1 MPKANQELPKRRNHK
16 CRMVAESP
24 SCFLVNQNWKDRK
37 TESQNCSPE
46 KATQG
51 KRLSCWIEA
60 DQIGHWAGSQTG

>member
-1 MPKANQELPKRRNHK
+1 
-16 CRMVAESP
+16 MVAESP

-37 TESQNCSPE
+37 TESQSCSLE

-60 DQIGHWAGSQTG
+60 DQIGHWAGSQIG